1 MSGRGVAFED
11 EDRGVGIGTNSLLDN
26 YSSSSMG
33 VGNDDNQLMNEQQQ
47 QQQENNYSNVGNN
60 AKSFLGSDEDDDDGF
75 YDSLFYEDIES
86 RLWENDS
93 SYLIAVSPK
102 IFENSRIR
110 MKVIL
115 GYRVQSVVHA
125 LPSPN
130 SMDGSA
136 VAGHLLPYDRYN
148 RRRLYQSYYNRD
160 RIERMSPEEFN
171 QLPEYQ
177 QRRILKERFLNK
189 RMEQRRGLKDSLSEN
204 MYGPSSSSNG
214 NYSNSSLGN
223 FMYWA
228 TRNLD
233 QLGWKSLLGVVA
245 FVFGL
250 YRTVSP

>member
-1 MSGRGVAFED
+1 MSARGLSFDDAD
-11 EDRGVGIGTNSLLDN
+11 NNSSVLLDN
-26 YSSSSMG
+26 YGGNSSSTL
-33 VGNDDNQLMNEQQQ
+33 VGNDAREEMEQQQQQ
-47 QQQENNYSNVGNN
+47 QQQENNS
-60 AKSFLGSDEDDDDGF
+60 KSFLGNQDDDDGF

-130 SMDGSA
+130 SSMDGSA

-204 MYGPSSSSNG
+204 MYGPNTNMNG
-214 NYSNSSLGN
+214 STSSLGN